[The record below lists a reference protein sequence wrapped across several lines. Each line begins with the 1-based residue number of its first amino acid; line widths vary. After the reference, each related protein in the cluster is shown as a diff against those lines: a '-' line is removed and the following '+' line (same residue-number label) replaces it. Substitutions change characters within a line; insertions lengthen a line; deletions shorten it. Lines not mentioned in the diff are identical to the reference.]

1 MEDYKVLQ
9 TYLEKYVIYL
19 DNRIEEYRVLD
30 LIEAQIH
37 FVVVV
42 AVVAQMSLKLPTEW
56 FDTLS

>member
-1 MEDYKVLQ
+1 MEEYRNIQ
-9 TYLEKYVIYL
+9 TYLERYVIYL
-19 DNRIEEYRVLD
+19 DNRNVEYRVLD